1 MISSFV
7 GNGIGPYLVGVLNV
21 RFEPTY
27 GAEAVR
33 YSLAIVGVVPWL
45 ATASFL
51 VLARRLAA
59 SKSANP

>member
-1 MISSFV
+1 MGIA
-7 GNGIGPYLVGVLNV
+7 IGPYLVGVLNV

-33 YSLAIVGVVPWL
+33 HSLAIVGVVPWL

-59 SKSANP
+59 TKTTNP